1 MSTDIFGPISGIRPI
16 GETSSIEGLT
26 TPFPSQQTDPTSFTR
41 WLDREFSTLNT
52 QLSQADQEVRKLAL
66 GESGNLHHVMLS
78 LEKAKM
84 SFELLVQVRNR
95 LTEGYQELMRM
106 SV

>member
-1 MSTDIFGPISGIRPI
+1 MSVDMIGSIAGIRLGSEPSSVE
-16 GETSSIEGLT
+16 GFTS
-26 TPFPSQQTDPTSFTR
+26 PFPSQKTEPTDFTQ
-41 WLDREFSTLNT
+41 WLDREFTALNT

-78 LEKAKM
+78 LEKAKT

-95 LTEGYQELMRM
+95 LVEGYQDLMRM
-106 SV
+106 QV

>member
-1 MSTDIFGPISGIRPI
+1 MIGPVSGLRLISEMSSLEGV
-16 GETSSIEGLT
+16 TS
-26 TPFPSQQTDPTSFTR
+26 PFPTHKTESPDFAQ

-52 QLSQADQEVRKLAL
+52 QLSEADQEVRKLAL

-95 LTEGYQELMRM
+95 LVEGYQELMRM
-106 SV
+106 QV

>member
-1 MSTDIFGPISGIRPI
+1 MSIDMIGSIAGIQPAS
-16 GETSSIEGLT
+16 EMSSMDGIT
-26 TPFPSQQTDPTSFTR
+26 TPFPSQKPESPDFTQ
-41 WLDREFSTLNT
+41 WLDREFSTLNS

-66 GESGNLHHVMLS
+66 GESENLHHVMLS

-95 LTEGYQELMRM
+95 LVEGYQELMRM
-106 SV
+106 QV

>member
-1 MSTDIFGPISGIRPI
+1 MSTEMIGSITGIRP
-16 GETSSIEGLT
+16 GSEMSSIEGLT
-26 TPFPSQQTDPTSFTR
+26 TPFPSQKTESTDFTQ

-52 QLSQADQEVRKLAL
+52 QLSEADQEVRKLAL

-78 LEKAKM
+78 MEKAKM

-95 LTEGYQELMRM
+95 LVEGYQELMRM
-106 SV
+106 QV